1 MQAWEGFAHTCAA
14 TILGWSAPNSSHDLW
29 LLIWHW
35 KVTRWIMQFWLLV
48 NYKWI
53 LHCNLIMYQY
63 LIHENI
69 NKKIIIPNIFFSP
82 DGYIT
87 VSCTMEAGR
96 STNYPPQ
103 SDHLKIRH
111 SIILAIFYL
120 FINNKKTFGTF
131 SVF

>member
-69 NKKIIIPNIFFSP
+69 NKKIIIPNIFFLSWWIYNCILHY
-82 DGYIT
+82 GGWA
-87 VSCTMEAGR
+87 V
-96 STNYPPQ
+96 NKL
-103 SDHLKIRH
+103 SDHLKIRN